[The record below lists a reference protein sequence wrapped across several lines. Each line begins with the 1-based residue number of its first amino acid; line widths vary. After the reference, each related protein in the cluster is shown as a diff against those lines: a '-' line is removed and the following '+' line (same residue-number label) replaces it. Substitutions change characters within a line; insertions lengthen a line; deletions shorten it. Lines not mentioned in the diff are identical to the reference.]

1 MTEYIHIGRIVASFG
16 LQGELI
22 LLHALGKKT
31 SLKGIEAIFI
41 EDRKGAYLPY
51 FLQSGKAK
59 DHTETYI
66 RLEGIETKEACRPML
81 QKQVWVLNDDFRKL
95 VSSESPIAL
104 LGFELINENENL
116 GPIEEVIEQPHQVL
130 LRITIEGKEALI
142 PLHSETLR
150 KIDKKKKQVHV
161 VLPDGLLEIYL

>member
-16 LQGELI
+16 LHGELI

-31 SLKGIEAIFI
+31 ALKGIEAIFI

-59 DHTETYI
+59 DHAETY
-66 RLEGIETKEACRPML
+66 LKVEGIETKEACRPLL
-81 QKQVWVLNDDFRKL
+81 QKQVWLTNDDFRKL
-95 VSSESPIAL
+95 VSSDSPIAL
-104 LGFELINENENL
+104 LGFELISEKENL

-130 LRITIEGKEALI
+130 LRITLKGKEALI
-142 PLHSETLR
+142 PLHSETLK

-161 VLPDGLLEIYL
+161 ALPDGLLEIYL